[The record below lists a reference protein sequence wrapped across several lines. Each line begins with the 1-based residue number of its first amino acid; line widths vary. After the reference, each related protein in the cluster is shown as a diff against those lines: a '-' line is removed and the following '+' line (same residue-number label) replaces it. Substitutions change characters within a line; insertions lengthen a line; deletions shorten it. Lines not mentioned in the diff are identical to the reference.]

1 MEKTCKS
8 SKKKT
13 IFKLLPKAAAA
24 AAFIL
29 HNAHAPFSPSREKR
43 LAAEHQHKNHHH
55 KGFAGPIIPVIP
67 AHQSGRKSEPSSP
80 KISCIGQIK
89 HNKKK
94 LNRISSSKTTS
105 NSNNQQ
111 KNVTKKSVSNFGNMF
126 GGKSKLIS
134 GRKSD
139 VAAENIICKLP
150 DRAPCLS
157 QMQRFASGREPLT
170 NFDWRSIQITTEDHH
185 KYYTDDDRG
194 HSDDEDEDEDEE
206 EYDEDEEE
214 ELNVTFSAP
223 ILEGRGRTN
232 IYLEP
237 RKEINL
243 WKRRTMN
250 QPIPLQ
256 LNNY

>member
-1 MEKTCKS
+1 MEKPCKSS

-29 HNAHAPFSPSREKR
+29 QNAHAPFSPSREKR

-55 KGFAGPIIPVIP
+55 KGFSGTIIPVIP
-67 AHQSGRKSEPSSP
+67 VHQSGRKSEPGSP

-94 LNRISSSKTTS
+94 TLNRINSSKKGN
-105 NSNNQQ
+105 NSQ
-111 KNVTKKSVSNFGNMF
+111 KYVTKKSVSKFGNIF
-126 GGKSKLIS
+126 GRKSKLIS
-134 GRKSD
+134 SSD
-139 VAAENIICKLP
+139 VVAENIMCKFP
-150 DRAPCLS
+150 HRAPCLS

-170 NFDWRSIQITTEDHH
+170 NFDWRSIQITPEDQC

-194 HSDDEDEDEDEE
+194 YSDDEDDDED
-206 EYDEDEEE
+206 DEKEAISP
-214 ELNVTFSAP
+214 FSAP
-223 ILEGRGRTN
+223 IILGRSRTT
-232 IYLEP
+232 ICLEP

-243 WKRRTMN
+243 WKRRTMV
-250 QPIPLQ
+250 QPKPLQ
-256 LNNY
+256 LH

>member
-1 MEKTCKS
+1 MEKSCKS

-43 LAAEHQHKNHHH
+43 LATEHQHKNHHH

-67 AHQSGRKSEPSSP
+67 VHQSGRKSEPSSP

-89 HNKKK
+89 HNKK
-94 LNRISSSKTTS
+94 LNRISSSKRTS
-105 NSNNQQ
+105 TVNNQQ
-111 KNVTKKSVSNFGNMF
+111 KNVTKKSMSSFGNMF

-139 VAAENIICKLP
+139 VAAENVIYKLP

-157 QMQRFASGREPLT
+157 QMQRFVSGREPLT
-170 NFDWRSIQITTEDHH
+170 NFDWRSIQITPDNHR

-194 HSDDEDEDEDEE
+194 YSDDEDEEEDDDDEE
-206 EYDEDEEE
+206 K

-223 ILEGRGRTN
+223 ILVGRGSTN
-232 IYLEP
+232 ICLEP

-250 QPIPLQ
+250 QPSPLQ
-256 LNNY
+256 LNSY

>member
-1 MEKTCKS
+1 MEKPCKS

-13 IFKLLPKAAAA
+13 IFKLLPKAVAA

-43 LAAEHQHKNHHH
+43 LAAEHQHKNHYH
-55 KGFAGPIIPVIP
+55 KGFAGPIIPVVP
-67 AHQSGRKSEPSSP
+67 SHQSGRKSEPSSP

-94 LNRISSSKTTS
+94 KLNRISSNKRTS
-105 NSNNQQ
+105 TSNNQQ
-111 KNVTKKSVSNFGNMF
+111 KNVTKKSMSSFGNMF
-126 GGKSKLIS
+126 AGKLKFIS

-139 VAAENIICKLP
+139 VTAEIIICNLP

-170 NFDWRSIQITTEDHH
+170 NFDWRSIQNTPEDHR

-194 HSDDEDEDEDEE
+194 YSDYEDEE
-206 EYDEDEEE
+206 EDDDDEEK

-223 ILEGRGRTN
+223 ILIGRGRTN
-232 IYLEP
+232 IPLEP

-250 QPIPLQ
+250 QPSPLQ
-256 LNNY
+256 LNYH